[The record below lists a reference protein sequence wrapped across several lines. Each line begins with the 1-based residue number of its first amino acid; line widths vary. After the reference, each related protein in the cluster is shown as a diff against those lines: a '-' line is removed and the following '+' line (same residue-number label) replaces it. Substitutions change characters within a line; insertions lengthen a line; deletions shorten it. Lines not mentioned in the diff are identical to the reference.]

1 MNDVID
7 VLRRCPLFAGF
18 PEVAIT
24 EAASHARVRRFQKDE
39 PVYDKGEPQVWLC
52 VIAKG
57 MVRIHSV
64 NAEGRE
70 AMLIVLD
77 QGAWV
82 GDAVFAPGADRV
94 YGATAHTAAE
104 IVELPG
110 DFFRDLMA
118 RYPESYPVILDCISR
133 RLWSAMTL
141 IEEDALRGTL
151 ARIGRRLL
159 FLCDIQRGGAS
170 ERQGPV
176 TIALT
181 REHIANMMGMT
192 RQGVHKTLKR
202 FEAEGLIEL
211 GYGCIT
217 VRDEH
222 ALTEFLAST
231 PD

>member
-1 MNDVID
+1 M
-7 VLRRCPLFAGF
+7 LRSCPLFAGF
-18 PEVAIT
+18 PEQAIA
-24 EAASHARVRRFQKDE
+24 EAVPHARVRRFRKGEQ
-39 PVYDKGEPQVWLC
+39 VYEKGEPQVWLC
-52 VIAKG
+52 VIASG

-82 GDAVFAPGADRV
+82 GDAVFAPGAGRV
-94 YGATAHTAAE
+94 YGATAHMQSE

-118 RYPESYPVILDCISR
+118 RYPESYPVVLDCISR

-141 IEEDALRGTL
+141 IEEDALRGTIT
-151 ARIGRRLL
+151 RIGRRLL
-159 FLCDIQRGGAS
+159 FLCDIQRGGAAA
-170 ERQGPV
+170 ETKPV

-202 FEAEGLIEL
+202 FEREGLIEL
-211 GYGCIT
+211 GYGSVT
-217 VRDEH
+217 VKDET
-222 ALTEFLAST
+222 ALAAFLATS

>member
-1 MNDVID
+1 MID
-7 VLRRCPLFAGF
+7 IAEVLRGCPLFAGF
-18 PEVAIT
+18 PQAAI
-24 EAASHARVRRFQKDE
+24 AQAVPHARVRSFRRNE
-39 PVYDKGEPQVWLC
+39 AVYEKGEPQVWLC
-52 VIAKG
+52 VIASG
-57 MVRIHSV
+57 MVRIHSM

-70 AMLIVLD
+70 ALLIVLD

-82 GDAVFAPGADRV
+82 GDAVFAPGVDRV

-118 RYPESYPVILDCISR
+118 RYPECYPVILDCISR

-159 FLCDIQRGGAS
+159 FLCDIQRGDKPRAD
-170 ERQGPV
+170 GPV

-192 RQGVHKTLKR
+192 RQGVHKTLKK

-217 VRDEH
+217 VPDESALMNFLEH
-222 ALTEFLAST
+222 AQ
-231 PD
+231 D

>member
-1 MNDVID
+1 MNDVVK
-7 VLRRCPLFAGF
+7 VLKDCPLFAGF
-18 PEVAIT
+18 PEEAIS
-24 EAASHARVRRFQKDE
+24 EAASHARLRRFQRDE
-39 PVYDKGEPQVWLC
+39 AVYEKGEPQVWLC
-52 VIAKG
+52 VIASG

-94 YGATAHTAAE
+94 YGATAHTRAE

-110 DFFRDLMA
+110 DYFRDLMA
-118 RYPESYPVILDCISR
+118 RYPQSYPVVLDCISR

-159 FLCDIQRGGAS
+159 FLCDMQRGGGAAGH
-170 ERQGPV
+170 GPV

-202 FEAEGLIEL
+202 FADEGLVEL

-217 VRDEH
+217 VTDEA
-222 ALTEFLAST
+222 ALAAFLAT
-231 PD
+231 APD